1 MHEQA
6 LFDKDKRYFT
16 LKFPLEDFAGFKT
29 MNVIQVSK
37 DNPWQSFFLLNQ
49 LSLLRVKLHNQAYI
63 FPGKSV
69 VLGPD

>member
-37 DNPWQSFFLLNQ
+37 DNPWQTFFSQSVPIKLA
-49 LSLLRVKLHNQAYI
+49 SLQAA
-63 FPGKSV
+63 
-69 VLGPD
+69 